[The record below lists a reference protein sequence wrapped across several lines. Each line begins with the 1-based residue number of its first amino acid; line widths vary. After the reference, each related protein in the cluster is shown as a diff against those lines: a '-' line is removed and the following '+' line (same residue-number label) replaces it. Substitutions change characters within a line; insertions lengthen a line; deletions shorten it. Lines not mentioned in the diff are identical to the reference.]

1 MDLKDFDISDIFGK
15 SDIFDKLDD
24 FIDKIKD
31 DSDFKKDFS
40 KDPVKALESVLGVN
54 LPDEKINDIVK
65 FVKTK
70 ISTDKIE
77 DFFEDLFEK

>member
-40 KDPVKALESVLGVN
+40 KDPVKALESVLGV
-54 LPDEKINDIVK
+54 
-65 FVKTK
+65 
-70 ISTDKIE
+70 
-77 DFFEDLFEK
+77 